1 MSVTPIRLVPMI
13 IIMTLTFYV
22 LCLVITAAYTD
33 LIKLRIPNI
42 MPVLITASFVLAIAI
57 DVFTGAGIFQSPTSH
72 LIAGAI
78 VFAVMLILFFMR
90 LFGGGDAK
98 LIPAVA
104 LWVGLQGLPVFLMMT
119 TIIGGILALLSI
131 FLRKTKIGQTLLTKL
146 LHYPKLTDGWF
157 GAMAKGETVIPYGLA
172 IAIGT
177 FAAFRDVGLLP

>member
-1 MSVTPIRLVPMI
+1 MI
-13 IIMTLTFYV
+13 FIMTLTFYV
-22 LCLVITAAYTD
+22 LGLVVTAAYTD
-33 LIKLRIPNI
+33 IMKLRIPNI
-42 MPVLITASFVLAIAI
+42 LPILIAFSFALALGI
-57 DVFTGAGIFQSPTSH
+57 DHVADTNVFQSPLSH
-72 LIAGAI
+72 LIAGVS

-104 LWVGLQGLPVFLMMT
+104 LWVGLQGLPVFLMIT
-119 TIIGGILALLSI
+119 TIVGGLLAVFSI

-157 GAMAKGETVIPYGLA
+157 GAMAKGETVIPYGIA

-177 FAAFRDVGLLP
+177 FAAFRDIGLLP